1 MVLLKQKHGLGFD
14 VRIGDAVTAGAK
26 RFLDDQLA
34 SSGKIMQGLGIEP
47 EQRGL
52 AKNIPPPA

>member
-34 SSGKIMQGLGIEP
+34 SSGKIMQGLSIEP
-47 EQRGL
+47 E
-52 AKNIPPPA
+52 